1 MYTGYKECNGPFV
14 IRYPRGKGEMA
25 DWRNEMRILPIG
37 KGKKLRDGDDI
48 AILSLGPIGN
58 EVIKAIKEVESDGIS
73 IAHYD
78 MIFLKPMDEE
88 LLHEV
93 GKRFSRV
100 ITVEN
105 GVIKGWTGQCCLELW
120 LITDM
125 LLR

>member
-78 MIFLKPMDEE
+78 MIF
-88 LLHEV
+88 
-93 GKRFSRV
+93 
-100 ITVEN
+100 
-105 GVIKGWTGQCCLELW
+105 
-120 LITDM
+120 
-125 LLR
+125 